1 MKNIQRLFCDERI
14 IFYAIVLNT
23 TIVFMSGFWPQVTFF
38 EISDAFFTL
47 VFVFEAIAKI
57 KTFGWKKYWRSGW
70 NKFDFI
76 VLLIALPSLASP
88 FMEQTM
94 VKSPILALRALRLF
108 KTFRLLRFIPNID
121 KLLSG
126 IKLAIKASPLV
137 LIGFMVFMIVFSIIS
152 STMFGDITPEYFG
165 NPAVSLYSIF
175 RLFTIEGWYEFPEA
189 IAENGGQYMGV
200 FARCF
205 FSILMFVG
213 GMIGMSFVN
222 SIFVDSMAEDN
233 NNEVM
238 EKLDQMERKLDAIS
252 KNQHNYENGAH
263 ESK

>member
-1 MKNIQRLFCDERI
+1 MKNIQRLFCDERKML
-14 IFYAIVLNT
+14 YAIVLNT
-23 TIVFMSGFWPQVTFF
+23 GIVFMSGFWPEMTFF
-38 EISDAFFTL
+38 EISDALFTL
-47 VFVFEAIAKI
+47 IFVFEAIAKI
-57 KTFGWKKYWRSGW
+57 KTYGWKKYWRSGW

-76 VLLIALPSLASP
+76 VLLIALPSIVSP
-88 FMEQTM
+88 FLEQT
-94 VKSPILALRALRLF
+94 VVNSPILALRALRLF

-121 KLLSG
+121 KLLGG

-137 LIGFMVFMIVFSIIS
+137 LIGFFVFMVVFAIIS
-152 STMFGDITPEYFG
+152 STMFGEITPEYFG

-238 EKLDQMERKLDAIS
+238 EKLNQMERKLDAIS
-252 KNQHNYENGAH
+252 KKQHNYENGAH